1 MFRRVSTQYENVT
14 DIRTEGYR
22 DSVAR
27 QKTIAEHLAYC
38 CITLAKRDI

>member
-1 MFRRVSTQYENVT
+1 MFRRVSTQYENVA

-27 QKTIAEHLAYC
+27 QKNYSGAFSLLLYNA
-38 CITLAKRDI
+38 R